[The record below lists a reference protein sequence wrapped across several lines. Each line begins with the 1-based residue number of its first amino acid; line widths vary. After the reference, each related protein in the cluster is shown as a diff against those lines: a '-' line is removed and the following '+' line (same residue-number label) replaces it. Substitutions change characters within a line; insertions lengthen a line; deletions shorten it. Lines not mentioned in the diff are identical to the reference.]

1 MKDGQIGPCA
11 GHLLP
16 DKPPR
21 HSVADSTDS
30 LLRAVVL
37 WVTGLGAG
45 GGGCAAPGWV
55 PSGSGRMP
63 GWSWN
68 HRKAPLYAQDG
79 ALTHTAGSW
88 AGCPR
93 VCTWLLCVAQAPR
106 SQAAGIQ
113 QQKLQETGS
122 GRCPSLK
129 ARAFSVAIRICGIS
143 GCVQVS
149 SCGAEGWRDNVSFL
163 WQQM

>member
-1 MKDGQIGPCA
+1 MLGTCCQIN
-11 GHLLP
+11 
-16 DKPPR
+16 
-21 HSVADSTDS
+21 HSDTLWLTAPT
-30 LLRAVVL
+30 RYYVL
-37 WVTGLGAG
+37 WFCGSLGSG
-45 GGGCAAPGWV
+45 RGAAPGWV
-55 PSGSGRMP
+55 PSGSGRLP

-129 ARAFSVAIRICGIS
+129 ARAFSVAIRICGTS

-149 SCGAEGWRDNVSFL
+149 SCGAEG
-163 WQQM
+163 